1 MATLTATLKLTAAA
15 GQVSTNAVSISESDT
30 LTVDP
35 IPMQGVTRVALAAS
49 GGSAVELVPASA
61 EAKFVYIK
69 NTALQSDGSTATTH
83 TMVVSIGG
91 SDVLRVHAGEFAF
104 IPVKANAAITAVS
117 GSTHLIL
124 AEFAF
129 FTRS

>member
-15 GQVSTNAVSISESDT
+15 GQVSTSSLSISESDT

-69 NTALQSDGSTATTH
+69 NTGLQSDGSTATTH
-83 TMVVSIGG
+83 VVEVSIGG
-91 SDVLRVHAGEFAF
+91 NSVLRVHPGEFAF
-104 IPVKANAAITAVS
+104 VPVVASSAVTAVGS
-117 GSTHLIL
+117 STHLIL

>member
-15 GQVSTNAVSISESDT
+15 GQVSTNSLSISESDT

-35 IPMQGVTRVALAAS
+35 IPMQGVTRVALEAS
-49 GGSAVELVPASA
+49 GGSDVTLVPSSA
-61 EAKFVYIK
+61 ETKFVYIK
-69 NTALQSDGSTATTH
+69 NTGLQSDGATSTTQ
-83 TMVVSIGG
+83 VIEVSIGG
-91 SDVLRVHAGEFAF
+91 NSVLRINAGEFAF
-104 IPVKANAAITAVS
+104 VPVVASAAVTAI
-117 GSTHLIL
+117 GNDTHLIL